1 MAIIGAHMLLYSSQ
15 AEPAQGLAGRR
26 LRLKSVDA
34 GHGWLIFSPPPAE
47 VAVHPEEPATDV
59 SVGHHQLTFMC
70 TDIGT
75 TITGLR
81 EKGVQFE
88 GGPHE
93 ERFGVVAM
101 MKLPVGVRVMLYEPR
116 HPTAI
121 TPEKK

>member
-1 MAIIGAHMLLYSSQ
+1 MTSSGPRWATPSALNQ
-15 AEPAQGLAGRR
+15 
-26 LRLKSVDA
+26 SDA

-59 SVGHHQLTFMC
+59 SGGHHELTFVC

-88 GGPHE
+88 GEPHE

-101 MKLPVGVRVMLYEPR
+101 MKLSGGVKVMLYEPR
-116 HPTAI
+116 HPMAI
-121 TPEKK
+121 TLEKK

>member
-15 AEPAQGLAGRR
+15 ADR
-26 LRLKSVDA
+26 LRALLGDAFGLKSVDA

-59 SVGHHQLTFMC
+59 SGGHHQLTFMC

-88 GGPHE
+88 GEPHE

-101 MKLPVGVRVMLYEPR
+101 MKLPGGVKVMLYEPR
-116 HPTAI
+116 HPMAI

>member
-1 MAIIGAHMLLYSSQ
+1 
-15 AEPAQGLAGRR
+15 
-26 LRLKSVDA
+26 
-34 GHGWLIFSPPPAE
+34 
-47 VAVHPEEPATDV
+47 
-59 SVGHHQLTFMC
+59 MC

-88 GGPHE
+88 GEPHE

-101 MKLPVGVRVMLYEPR
+101 MKLPGGVKVMLYEPR
-116 HPTAI
+116 HPMAI